1 MLNTK
6 FFNVRNK
13 MFFALGIN
21 LLIIV
26 FEIVALIQT
35 VSFDPSGYF
44 TYYTQDSN
52 LLAWATSLIFIV
64 TMLIQFFVYK
74 KSEIPHWLSIL
85 KYVSTT
91 CLALTF
97 IVVIT
102 VLGPIYES
110 QQAGA
115 YWMFLTHGSMLYHHF
130 LCPVLSI
137 ISYVL
142 FEVDLKTKF
151 KETLY
156 PLIPTF
162 IYAIIIISLVAS
174 NLITAPYPFLEV
186 NSQPVYM
193 SIIWIIVII
202 GGDYGISCLLYL
214 PASLTRRKINKNNK
228 NDL

>member
-6 FFNVRNK
+6 FFNFKNK
-13 MFFALGIN
+13 MLFALLIN
-21 LLIIV
+21 LLIII
-26 FEIVALIQT
+26 FEIVALVQT
-35 VSFDPSGYF
+35 VNFDASGYF

-52 LLAWATSLIFIV
+52 LLARATSLIFII
-64 TMLIQFFVYK
+64 TMLIQVFVFK
-74 KSEIPHWLSIL
+74 KKEIPHWLSVL

-115 YWMFLTHGSMLYHHF
+115 YWMFLTHGSMLYHHL
-130 LCPVLSI
+130 LCPLLSI

-142 FEVDLKTKF
+142 FECDLKTKF
-151 KETLY
+151 KESFY

-162 IYAIIIISLVAS
+162 VYAVIIISLVAS
-174 NLITAPYPFLEV
+174 NIVKAPYPFLEV
-186 NSQPVYM
+186 NSQPIYM

-202 GGDYGISCLLYL
+202 GGDYGISYLMYL
-214 PASLTRRKINKNNK
+214 PIYINRRKQIKNKTN
-228 NDL
+228 L

>member
-1 MLNTK
+1 MLNSK
-6 FFNVRNK
+6 FFNSKNK
-13 MFFALGIN
+13 MLFALLIN

-26 FEIVALIQT
+26 FEAVALAQT
-35 VSFDPSGYF
+35 MSFDPSGYF

-52 LLAWATSLIFIV
+52 LLAWATSIIFIV

-97 IVVIT
+97 IVVLT

-110 QQAGA
+110 QQAGV
-115 YWMFLTHGSMLYHHF
+115 YWMFLTHGSMLFHHL

-137 ISYVL
+137 ISYLL

-151 KETLY
+151 KESFY

-162 IYAIIIISLVAS
+162 VYAVIIISLVAC
-174 NLITAPYPFLEV
+174 NIVKAPYPFLEV
-186 NSQPVYM
+186 NSQPIYM
-193 SIIWIIVII
+193 SIMWIILII

-214 PASLTRRKINKNNK
+214 PVSINRRKQLKNNA
-228 NDL
+228 NL